1 MKLLGHHIQPWFC
14 AAGLVLGSAAW
25 GAQPAQ
31 APSAAPHRQF
41 WRLSLYTWVK
51 LVPREAGAPANDQP
65 VALEAG
71 TLAAQLG
78 SLAMPGP
85 AGEEPLF
92 TRDEAVKLSTPLGQA
107 FAAAGPDEDVL
118 LVSTNRRG
126 GESLMK
132 LPRAVT
138 MRLFWRENALQV
150 IVHDT
155 RFQFLDRDEQPVF
168 TFGSRTVPGAAQVH
182 AAGAANLRA
191 DWLALQR
198 PMPVPMPM
206 PAAPVTVQAP
216 ATTVAVQAPA
226 TPVAVQAPATPVAVQ
241 APAAPV
247 AAQAPATPATA
258 QAPAASPAPPHPVR
272 DAAFFEQ
279 QEQRLRALK
288 HLRDEG
294 LVSEEE
300 FRKKRQAILDEL

>member
-14 AAGLVLGSAAW
+14 AAVLVLGSAAW

-71 TLAAQLG
+71 TLAVQLG

-107 FAAAGPDEDVL
+107 FAAAGPDEDLL

-198 PMPVPMPM
+198 PMPVPV

-216 ATTVAVQAPA
+216 AA
-226 TPVAVQAPATPVAVQ
+226 PVAV
-241 APAAPV
+241 
-247 AAQAPATPATA
+247 QAPATPATA